1 MSHGFQKASSWLGE
15 GKKAV
20 GVIGDST
27 FFHGGMT
34 GLAGMVFNKSAGV
47 VVVLDN
53 RTTAMTGHQPHPGS
67 GITAKGEPTEEIKIE
82 DVARSMG
89 VKMWPSWMLTI
100 WKQRKNHPP
109 RPGLRGAVSG
119 GIPASLCPLKG
130 LPKLPPLE
138 VDQDKCTQCHS
149 CLRIGCPALVHHP
162 DKSVTVDVNSCTGCT
177 VCAQVCPFDAIA
189 EVGVKSV
196 AKVTNVLLVGVG
208 GQGTILAARILS
220 GVLQEAGYDV
230 KMSEVHGMSQRGGSV
245 VTFVRYGDKVYSPL
259 VDKGRPT

>member
-1 MSHGFQKASSWLGE
+1 MAPPLEAVDTTVCMGASIGMSHGFQKASSWLGE

-89 VKMWPSWMLTI
+89 VKDVAVVDAYDLEAAEKAIRHALDFEGPSVVVFRRACAL
-100 WKQRKNHPP
+100 
-109 RPGLRGAVSG
+109 
-119 GIPASLCPLKG
+119 LKG

-149 CLRIGCPALVHHP
+149 CC
-162 DKSVTVDVNSCTGCT
+162 
-177 VCAQVCPFDAIA
+177 
-189 EVGVKSV
+189 
-196 AKVTNVLLVGVG
+196 LLY
-208 GQGTILAARILS
+208 TSRP
-220 GVLQEAGYDV
+220 
-230 KMSEVHGMSQRGGSV
+230 GSM
-245 VTFVRYGDKVYSPL
+245 
-259 VDKGRPT
+259 GR